1 MANNNGP
8 TIGLPASAP
17 AAADHSAHNAEI
29 AAKLAAQDAM
39 GHSSAP
45 QFSSDA
51 DSALDKLAALVPDP
65 AKPVEP
71 AAPAPPD
78 PNDAEAVK
86 KAEEAA
92 AAAVKVAEEAAAQ
105 KAADDEA
112 LKRADEALFKG
123 APQLAPNA
131 SQKSADAFRDIKI
144 RAVRELAALQ
154 TKLAEAEAKLA
165 ELAKQTGQP
174 TKEQLEMAEKLK
186 DHEKWRAKLDVEADP
201 RYKEFDSTIKNAQ
214 DFIYAQL
221 KQHSAVTDAVIV
233 EIKKYGG
240 PEKVKLDKIFTA
252 IGDEQTI
259 TLVKA
264 KLADIAVANY
274 NKNQAIESAKQNIDQ
289 YIQEKS
295 TETAKQTEIYQGET
309 RKELDGLMNALD
321 WTKPRK
327 VEANATAED
336 KKAAETHNAFVEQ
349 TKAQL
354 EEGIKNDNPKLRA
367 TLLTGIAQLFNLQRV
382 HESLKNSYA
391 AAEKE
396 LKELRDWKDRVKKAG
411 TSRLQESNAPTSGPL
426 PAAKPAN
433 QFTTPAVDAL
443 DVLAKQVTQ
452 ERAAKLGQAA

>member
-1 MANNNGP
+1 MANNGP
-8 TIGLPASAP
+8 VIGLPTSTTNP
-17 AAADHSAHNAEI
+17 AAPDAAAHNAAI

-39 GHSSAP
+39 GQSTAP
-45 QFSSDA
+45 QFNSDA
-51 DSALDKLAALVPDP
+51 DAALDKLAALVPDP

-71 AAPAPPD
+71 ATPD
-78 PNDAEAVK
+78 PADPEAVK

-92 AAAVKVAEEAAAQ
+92 AAAKVAEEAAAAQ
-105 KAADDEA
+105 KAEEA
-112 LKRADEALFKG
+112 ELLKKADEALFKG

-144 RAVRELAALQ
+144 RAVREQEALQ
-154 TKLAEAEAKLA
+154 AKLDEA
-165 ELAKQTGQP
+165 TKKLEDYAKQTGQP
-174 TKEQLEMAEKLK
+174 TKEQLEMQERLK
-186 DHEKWRAKLDVEADP
+186 EHEKWRAKLDVEADP
-201 RYKEFDSTIKNAQ
+201 RYKEFDNTIKAAQ

-221 KQHSAVTDAVIV
+221 KQHPAITDAVIA

-252 IGDEQTI
+252 INDEQTA

-274 NKNQAIESAKQNIDQ
+274 NKNQAIDAAKQNIEQ
-289 YIQEKS
+289 YMQE
-295 TETAKQTEIYQGET
+295 KQTESQRVTEAYQGET
-309 RKELDGLMNALD
+309 RKALEGLMNNLD

-327 VEANATAED
+327 IEASMTAED

-354 EEGIKNDNPKLRA
+354 EEGIKNDNPTLRA

-382 HESLKNSYA
+382 HESVKNSLA

-396 LKELRDWKDRVKKAG
+396 LKELREYKDRVKKAG
-411 TSRLQESNAPTSGPL
+411 TSRLQESNAPTSGAL
-426 PAAKPAN
+426 PAAKPTN
-433 QFTTPAVDAL
+433 QFTTPAIDAL
-443 DVLAKQVTQ
+443 DILAKQVSD
-452 ERAAKLGQAA
+452 ERAAKLGR